1 MQACAIIECMQYT
14 IRNVSAELDRALK
27 ARAKK
32 TGKSVNQVALEALA
46 QSVGQPV
53 KRRNLR
59 DMPGEWSRRDAA
71 RFERFLEQHRQIDEE
86 LWR

>member
-1 MQACAIIECMQYT
+1 MQYT

-53 KRRNLR
+53 KRRSLR
-59 DMPGEWSRRDAA
+59 DMPGEWSKRDAA
-71 RFERFLEQHRQIDEE
+71 RFDRFLEQERRIDEE

>member
-1 MQACAIIECMQYT
+1 MQYT
-14 IRNVSAELDRALK
+14 IRNVSPELHRALK

-32 TGKSVNQVALEALA
+32 SGKSVNQVALEALA
-46 QSVGQPV
+46 QSVGQVV

-59 DMPGEWSRRDAA
+59 DMPGAWSKQEAA
-71 RFERFLEQHRQIDEE
+71 AFDRFLEEHRQIDEE

>member
-1 MQACAIIECMQYT
+1 MLCMQYT

-32 TGKSVNQVALEALA
+32 SGKSVNQVALEALA
-46 QSVGQPV
+46 QSLNQPL
-53 KRRNLR
+53 KRRSLR
-59 DMPGEWSRRDAA
+59 DMPGAWSKREAA
-71 RFERFLEQHRQIDEE
+71 QFDRFLEQHRKIDEE